1 MELALSI
8 ALGIGLSA
16 ACGFR
21 VFVPFTIMSI
31 AALGG
36 YLHLSPDFAWIG
48 TYPALLAFST
58 ATVLEIM
65 AYYVPWLDHLLDTI
79 AGPAAVV
86 AGTVATASVMTD
98 MSPMLQ
104 WSTALIAG
112 GGAAAVFQAG
122 TTVLRGVSTMT
133 TGGLGNFLVS
143 TGELIGSITLSLL
156 ALALPWL
163 ALLLLILFA
172 IFVVRGVQRRRARTR
187 LTPATQQSSVVQ

>member
-1 MELALSI
+1 MELALSV
-8 ALGIGLSA
+8 ALGVGLAA

-31 AALGG
+31 AALSG

-65 AYYVPWLDHLLDTI
+65 AYYVPWLDHVLDTI
-79 AGPAAVV
+79 AAPAAVV
-86 AGTVATASVMTD
+86 AGAIATASVVTG

-104 WSTALIAG
+104 WSTAIIAG
-112 GGAAAVFQAG
+112 GGAAAIFQAS
-122 TTVLRGVSTMT
+122 TTVVRGVSTMT
-133 TGGLGNFLVS
+133 TGGIGNFFVA
-143 TGELIGSITLSLL
+143 TGELIGAIALSIL

-163 ALLLLILFA
+163 ALLCLVL
-172 IFVVRGVQRRRARTR
+172 FVVFIVRTLQRRRARGK
-187 LTPATQQSSVVQ
+187 LATTGL

>member
-8 ALGIGLSA
+8 ALGVGLSA

-31 AALGG
+31 AAIGG

-58 ATVLEIM
+58 ATVFEIM
-65 AYYVPWLDHLLDTI
+65 AYYVPWLDHLLDTL
-79 AGPAAVV
+79 AAPAAVV
-86 AGTVATASVMTD
+86 AGAVATASVVTG

-104 WSTALIAG
+104 WSTAIIAG
-112 GGAAAVFQAG
+112 GGVAAVFQAS
-122 TTVLRGVSTMT
+122 TTVLRGVSTLT
-133 TGGLGNFLVS
+133 TGGLGNFFVA
-143 TGELIGSITLSLL
+143 TAELIGSIALSLL

-163 ALLLLILFA
+163 ALLLLILFVV
-172 IFVVRGVQRRRARTR
+172 FVVRGLLRRRTRAR
-187 LTPATQQSSVVQ
+187 LTTASP

>member
-21 VFVPFTIMSI
+21 VFVPFTMMSI
-31 AALGG
+31 AAISG
-36 YLHLSPDFAWIG
+36 YPHLSPNFAWIG

-65 AYYVPWLDHLLDTI
+65 AYYVPWLDYLLDTL
-79 AGPAAVV
+79 AAPAAVV
-86 AGTVATASVMTD
+86 AGAIATASVVTG

-104 WSTALIAG
+104 WSTAIIAG
-112 GGAAAVFQAG
+112 GGVAAVFQAS
-122 TTVLRGVSTMT
+122 TTMLRGISTVT
-133 TGGLGNFLVS
+133 TGGLGNFFVA
-143 TGELIGSITLSLL
+143 TGELIGSIALSLL

-163 ALLLLILFA
+163 ALLLLILF
-172 IFVVRGVQRRRARTR
+172 IVFVVRGVQRRRARPR
-187 LTPATQQSSVVQ
+187 LTTASP

>member
-1 MELALSI
+1 MELALSV
-8 ALGIGLSA
+8 ALGVGLAA

-21 VFVPFTIMSI
+21 VFVPFTIISM
-31 AALGG
+31 AALSG

-65 AYYVPWLDHLLDTI
+65 AYYVPWLDHLLDVI
-79 AGPAAVV
+79 AAPAAVV
-86 AGTVATASVMTD
+86 AGMIATASVVTG

-104 WSTALIAG
+104 WSTAIIAG
-112 GGAAAVFQAG
+112 GGVAAVFQAS

-133 TGGLGNFLVS
+133 TGGIGNFFVA
-143 TGELIGSITLSLL
+143 TGELIGSIMLSLL

-163 ALLLLILFA
+163 VLVLILLFI
-172 IFVVRGVQRRRARTR
+172 IFVIRKITQRNTV
-187 LTPATQQSSVVQ
+187 LKQPT

>member
-21 VFVPFTIMSI
+21 VFIPFTIMSI
-31 AALGG
+31 AALSG

-48 TYPALLAFST
+48 TYPALLAFCT

-65 AYYVPWLDHLLDTI
+65 AYYVPWLDHLLDTL
-79 AGPAAVV
+79 AAPAAVV
-86 AGTVATASVMTD
+86 AGAIATASVVTG

-104 WSTALIAG
+104 WSTAIIAG
-112 GGAAAVFQAG
+112 GGVAAVFQAS
-122 TTVLRGVSTMT
+122 TTVLRGVSTLT
-133 TGGLGNFLVS
+133 TGGLGNFFVATL
-143 TGELIGSITLSLL
+143 ELIGSIALSLL

-163 ALLLLILFA
+163 ALLLLLLF
-172 IFVVRGVQRRRARTR
+172 IVFVVRGLQRRRSRAR
-187 LTPATQQSSVVQ
+187 LTTASP

>member
-1 MELALSI
+1 MELALSV

-21 VFVPFTIMSI
+21 VFMPFTIMSI
-31 AALGG
+31 AAIGG

-65 AYYVPWLDHLLDTI
+65 AYYVPWLDHLLDTL
-79 AGPAAVV
+79 AAPAAVV
-86 AGTVATASVMTD
+86 AGAIATASVVTG

-104 WSTALIAG
+104 WSTAIIAG
-112 GGAAAVFQAG
+112 GGVAAVFQAS
-122 TTVLRGVSTMT
+122 TTMLRGFSTLT
-133 TGGLGNFLVS
+133 TGGLGNFFVA
-143 TGELIGSITLSLL
+143 TGELIGSIALSLL

-163 ALLLLILFA
+163 ALLLLILF
-172 IFVVRGVQRRRARTR
+172 IVFVVRGVQRRRSRSR
-187 LTPATQQSSVVQ
+187 LTTASP